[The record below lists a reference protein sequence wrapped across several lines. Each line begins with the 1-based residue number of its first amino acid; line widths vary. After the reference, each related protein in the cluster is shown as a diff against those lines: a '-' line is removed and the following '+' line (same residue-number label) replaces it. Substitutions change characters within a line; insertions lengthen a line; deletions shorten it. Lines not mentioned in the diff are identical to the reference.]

1 MDLDLKNMDYANI
14 KTLKDVITFAAEN
27 YGGKPAVKWQNGR
40 TIEERS
46 YFQLRSDVCK
56 MAMYLKELHLNK
68 GHIAIIGDMSYE
80 WLVSFYGIA
89 CSNAVVIPI
98 DKQLSDEDI
107 TNLLTKS
114 DADCLIYD
122 TSPKSELIEYL
133 QRNKKSLKFISIR
146 ESSEFPNVPDI
157 ILKSSENAVTH
168 LPEPEQDSLAAIV
181 FTSGTTGTSKG
192 VMLTHKNM
200 CSGVIVACHFVGKSD
215 FKTTIPVLPTYHM
228 YEITT
233 GIQCAIVIGCTICIG
248 RGLKYITQSM
258 KQYKP
263 TILILVPMIVE
274 MMHKLIWAEAK
285 KTGKDKK
292 LRKFMVIAK
301 FLNKLG
307 IDVRRNLFKSVLDVF
322 GGEILTIVCGGAPLS
337 ADLMEEFQC
346 FGIQVNYG
354 YGITECSP
362 VVASNMPGHNKSGSV
377 GVTVPFPY
385 GMVKILN
392 DEILVKGPIVTSGY
406 YNDPEA
412 AEESFVNGWYRTGD
426 LGYIDKNNY
435 LYITGRIKNLI
446 ILDNGENVSSEELE
460 AIFGELPLV
469 KEVVIHTLKNK
480 ERLLLTATVF
490 PNELYINENSIMDVQ
505 GELEK
510 EFFQINSNL
519 PPYKRV
525 QLIRLRNTEFEKTSS
540 GKIKRHLINSE
551 N

>member
-14 KTLKDVITFAAEN
+14 KTIKDVISFAAEN
-27 YGGKPAVKWQNGR
+27 YGQKPAVKWQNGR
-40 TIEERS
+40 TMEERS
-46 YFQLRSDVCK
+46 YFQLRSDVYK
-56 MAMYLKELHLNK
+56 VAAYLKELELK
-68 GHIAIIGDMSYE
+68 KDHIAIIGDMSYE
-80 WLVSFYGIA
+80 WIVSFYGIS

-98 DKQLSDEDI
+98 DKQLSKEDI
-107 TNLLTKS
+107 TDLLKKS
-114 DADCLIYD
+114 EAACLIYD
-122 TSPKSELIEYL
+122 TAPKSELIEYV
-133 QRNKKSLKFISIR
+133 QKNIEALKFISLR
-146 ESSEFPNVPDI
+146 ESNEFPKVADI
-157 ILKSSENAVTH
+157 LLKSPKNAVTH
-168 LPEPEQDSLAAIV
+168 LPEPEPDSLAAIV

-248 RGLKYITQSM
+248 KGIKYLSQSM

-285 KTGKDKK
+285 KTGKAKK
-292 LRKFMVIAK
+292 LRRFMTISK
-301 FLNKLG
+301 ILYRLG
-307 IDVRRNLFKSVLDVF
+307 IDIRRKLFKSVLEVF

-362 VVASNMPGHNKSGSV
+362 VVASNMPGHNKPGSV
-377 GVTVPFPY
+377 GLIVPFPY
-385 GMVKILN
+385 GMIKILN
-392 DEILVKGPIVTSGY
+392 NEILVKGPIVTGGY

-412 AEESFVNGWYRTGD
+412 TEESYIDGWYRTGD

-460 AIFGELPLV
+460 TIFGKVSLV
-469 KEVVIHTLKNK
+469 KEIVIHTQKNK

-490 PNELYINENSIMDVQ
+490 PDELYLKENSIMDVQ

-525 QLIRLRNTEFEKTSS
+525 QLIKLRSTEFEKTSS
-540 GKIKRHLINSE
+540 GKIKRHLICSDY
-551 N
+551 

>member
-27 YGGKPAVKWQNGR
+27 YGGKPAVKWQNGI

-56 MAMYLKELHLNK
+56 IATYLKELDLNK

-80 WLVSFYGIA
+80 WIVSFYGIS
-89 CSNAVVIPI
+89 CSSAVVIPI
-98 DKQLSDEDI
+98 DKQLSNEDI
-107 TNLLTKS
+107 THLLRKS

-122 TSPKSELIEYL
+122 TSHKSGLIEYL
-133 QRNKKSLKFISIR
+133 QKNIESLKFISII
-146 ESSEFPNVPDI
+146 ESNEFPNVPDI
-157 ILKSSENAVTH
+157 IKSSENTDSH
-168 LPEPEQDSLAAIV
+168 LSELEQDSLAAIV

-192 VMLTHKNM
+192 VRLTHKNM
-200 CSGVIVACHFVGKSD
+200 CSGLIVSCHFAGKSD
-215 FKTTIPVLPTYHM
+215 FSTTIPILPTYHM

-233 GIQCAIVIGCTICIG
+233 GIQSVIVIGCTICIG

-263 TILILVPMIVE
+263 TLLILVPMIVE

-285 KTGKDKK
+285 KAGKEKK
-292 LRKFMVIAK
+292 LKKLIVIAK
-301 FLNKLG
+301 LLNRLG
-307 IDVRRNLFKSVLDVF
+307 IDLRRNLFKSVLDIF

-362 VVASNMPGHNKSGSV
+362 VVASNMPGHNKPGSV
-377 GVTVPFPY
+377 GVIVPFPY

-392 DEILVKGPIVTSGY
+392 DEILVRGPIVTSGY
-406 YNDPEA
+406 YNDPKA
-412 AEESFVNGWYRTGD
+412 TEESFVNGWYRTGD
-426 LGYIDKNNY
+426 LGYIDKNNN

-460 AIFGELPLV
+460 AIFGEVPLV
-469 KEVVIHTLKNK
+469 KEVVIHALNNK
-480 ERLLLTATVF
+480 ERLLLTATVY
-490 PNELYINENSIMDVQ
+490 PDELYIKENSIMDVQ

-525 QLIRLRNTEFEKTSS
+525 QLIRLRNAEFEKTSS
-540 GKIKRHLINSE
+540 GKIKRHLICSE